1 MKKYRVTISVD
12 KLEGVCPLYVPG
24 QTVATKKQGK

>member
-24 QTVATKKQGK
+24 QTVAILNG